1 MPQLKFIVDEELLR
15 KFKQIVL
22 AKHGKI
28 ELRPEGEDAIK
39 LYIKKYEQLVEPRV
53 DGDPLSQVIG
63 AVKMRKRSNALSDL
77 KRLDSGTL

>member
-28 ELRPEGEDAIK
+28 ELKPEGEDAIK

-53 DGDPLSQVIG
+53 DGDPLSRVIG